1 MKAITE
7 RDGDVTEIYH
17 KDPHDDKF
25 HVQIVQDV
33 SQYLRVNQHE
43 RHQTE
48 RGTPY
53 SNKSAFHKVA
63 SIPEV
68 VIAQWW
74 KELGSNPL
82 AKENRRWLVAKLNSN
97 EFKKLRTREGQI

>member
-7 RDGDVTEIYH
+7 TDGDVTEIYH

-33 SQYLRVNQHE
+33 SQYLRMNKQDKDNS
-43 RHQTE
+43 
-48 RGTPY
+48 GTAFG
-53 SNKSAFHKVA
+53 SKSAFHKVA

-68 VIAQWW
+68 VVAQWW

-82 AKENRRWLVAKLNSN
+82 SKENRKWLIAKLNSN
-97 EFKKLRTREGQI
+97 EFERLKTKEVRI

>member
-1 MKAITE
+1 MKGIIE

-33 SQYLRVNQHE
+33 SQYLRMNKQDSD
-43 RHQTE
+43 QA
-48 RGTPY
+48 GTTFG
-53 SNKSAFHKVA
+53 NKSAFHKVA

-68 VIAQWW
+68 IVAQWW

-82 AKENRRWLVAKLNSN
+82 SKENRKWLIAKLNSN
-97 EFKKLRTREGQI
+97 EYQKLKTKEVNI